1 MLLDV
6 WILWQ
11 KTHIKSSC
19 IWQTAVNIGL
29 QKKKDMIWPVLKEQ
43 VFSCFCPH
51 FSLILPSEFFLYAF
65 ILLEEGEKSS
75 KQKSGSLWHLAV
87 NGWSCLTSRPS
98 LKCKR
103 FKKADTSSKA
113 AVDLAQTIHPC
124 ANVHW
129 WWQHHLIRF
138 IENKTRLYFIDTT
151 TDRLI
156 WIPYIL
162 GNKVIV
168 INILISLDCCW
179 TSSLTYFAA
188 FSLTYCMCGVKPV
201 YLLQLLCAF
210 NYLPTSWCFDSYN
223 DFDSCN
229 VQLLTVKHKS

>member
-103 FKKADTSSKA
+103 FLKSWYLIKSSSWPCPDNTSMCKCALMMA
-113 AVDLAQTIHPC
+113 ASLNKIH
-124 ANVHW
+124 W
-129 WWQHHLIRF
+129 EQ
-138 IENKTRLYFIDTT
+138 NK
-151 TDRLI
+151 
-156 WIPYIL
+156 
-162 GNKVIV
+162 
-168 INILISLDCCW
+168 SLFYRYYDW
-179 TSSLTYFAA
+179 
-188 FSLTYCMCGVKPV
+188 
-201 YLLQLLCAF
+201 
-210 NYLPTSWCFDSYN
+210 
-223 DFDSCN
+223 
-229 VQLLTVKHKS
+229 